1 MSTGWVVTDAMRPP
15 AAPARKAGV
24 RIWSRM
30 DLGFCVC
37 VCSHWNSY
45 GEKGVGDGFK
55 IKFYAK

>member
-15 AAPARKAGV
+15 AAPATKAGV

-37 VCSHWNSY
+37 SHWNSY
-45 GEKGVGDGFK
+45 GEKGVGDG
-55 IKFYAK
+55 IKTKS

>member
-1 MSTGWVVTDAMRPP
+1 MVTDAMRPP

-30 DLGFCVC
+30 DLGFCGC